1 MAFLRARTTAHEA
14 QEEIHEK
21 QARRRRKW
29 IADENRQLRSLTR
42 CERKGDY
49 CILFGLAPSIFE
61 TAPRMGTT
69 RYWILSATAEALG
82 RVPSGRALTG
92 LDSAIWVSSL
102 AIALRTSLAAVF
114 I

>member
-1 MAFLRARTTAHEA
+1 MTQNPVMSAKAITA
-14 QEEIHEK
+14 
-21 QARRRRKW
+21 
-29 IADENRQLRSLTR
+29 S
-42 CERKGDY
+42 
-49 CILFGLAPSIFE
+49 FPGLAPSIFE